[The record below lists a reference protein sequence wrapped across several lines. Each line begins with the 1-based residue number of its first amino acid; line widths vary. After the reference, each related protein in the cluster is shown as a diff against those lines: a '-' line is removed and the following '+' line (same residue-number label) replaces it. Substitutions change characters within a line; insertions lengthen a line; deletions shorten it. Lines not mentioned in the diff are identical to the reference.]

1 MRGAERDERPA
12 GPRGA
17 APRRAFLAQCAAAL
31 AALGLPAVARG
42 DRAPVAV
49 PVDERWPAR
58 LTGAHKVVFQS
69 HEPAEG
75 VALVWAYNFLE
86 AQREAY
92 GLRDADSSIVVG
104 LQGKAIAMFL
114 DDAMW
119 AKYGMA
125 AATGLTQA
133 GGRNPFRA
141 PGHPMAQPG
150 ESMLDMLARRGVIL
164 LACGNTM
171 KRGASRWVKDR
182 PVTPEVAAAWTA
194 EARAALPASVE
205 VVPAMVTTLA
215 MAQERGCRYIY
226 AG

>member
-17 APRRAFLAQCAAAL
+17 APRRGFLAQCAAAL
-31 AALGLPAVARG
+31 AALG
-42 DRAPVAV
+42 
-49 PVDERWPAR
+49 
-58 LTGAHKVVFQS
+58 
-69 HEPAEG
+69 
-75 VALVWAYNFLE
+75 
-86 AQREAY
+86 
-92 GLRDADSSIVVG
+92 VVG